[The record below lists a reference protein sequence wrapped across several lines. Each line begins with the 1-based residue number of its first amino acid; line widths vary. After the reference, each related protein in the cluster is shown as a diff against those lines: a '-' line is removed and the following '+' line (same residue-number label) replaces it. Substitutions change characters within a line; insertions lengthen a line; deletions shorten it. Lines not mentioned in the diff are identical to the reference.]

1 VRITANQVTFARLL
15 AIPFLAAL
23 LYGGTAAR
31 TVAMIL
37 GIVVGATD
45 FVDGYL
51 ARKYGPTVLGG
62 LMDPIADKVFVVTA
76 LLPIVDIGWAPWWL
90 AYAILLREFLVTA
103 LRSSFEQ
110 RDLHL
115 RSTYL
120 AKVKTWVQMLALAL
134 AVAAHVVPR
143 AGMVGLFIVVPA
155 AALGL
160 ALVWLARGRVWRGA
174 WIFFGSF
181 AAAGACYIGFG
192 SEIFLTAIYLGTAII
207 TWVSALDYIVLALRE
222 LRDTSVGDFVRVGG
236 ATLVPILA
244 VLDLHLL
251 AVPAWAIIA
260 TVAIEVAHGGLD
272 NLLAHHEATA
282 PAWAWAGRTLG
293 TAALLGAAL
302 VWPRAA
308 DLLAVA
314 ALTVTLA
321 GTAAEFWRNRAYY
334 LEDRPKKKRKPVQ
347 APAVV
352 R

>member
-1 VRITANQVTFARLL
+1 MRITANQVTFARLL

-23 LYGGTAAR
+23 LYGGPAAR

-76 LLPIVDIGWAPWWL
+76 LLPIVDAGWAPWWL

-103 LRSSFEQ
+103 LRSIFEE
-110 RDLHL
+110 RDLQL

-143 AGMVGLFIVVPA
+143 GGMVGFFIVVPVV
-155 AALGL
+155 ALGV

-174 WIFFGSF
+174 WIFFGCF
-181 AAAGACYIGFG
+181 AVAGAFYAFF
-192 SEIFLTAIYLGTAII
+192 STEVFLTAIYLGTAII
-207 TWVSALDYIVLALRE
+207 TWVSALDYVMTALRQ
-222 LRDTSVGDFVRVGG
+222 LRETRLGDVVRIAG

-244 VLDLHLL
+244 VLDLHVL

-302 VWPRAA
+302 LWPHAA
-308 DLLAVA
+308 DYLAVG

-321 GTAAEFWRNRAYY
+321 GTAAEFWRNRSYY
-334 LEDRPKKKRKPVQ
+334 LEDRPKKKRKTVA
-347 APAVV
+347 APAAA